1 MVDINPTEIKLRMS
15 KAIDSF
21 KKDLSSLRVGRA
33 SSSMLD
39 QINVNAYG
47 NYMPINQISTI
58 SVPEARLLL
67 VSVWDSSLVSIT
79 EKSIR
84 ESPLGLN
91 PMVEGNV
98 IRISIP
104 ALSEDRRV
112 EITKVASKYAENAKI
127 AVRNIR
133 RDNIENTRKLQKN
146 SEISDDA
153 VNRLKKFAN
162 EYKVDIPQ
170 KEGDHI
176 GPVISETQYNK
187 IQGLIKKGIDEG
199 ANLIAGGPGKPDGLE
214 DGYYV
219 KPTVFADVNN
229 NMEIAR
235 TEIFGPVLSVIPFE
249 TEQEAIEIAND
260 TPYGLTNYIQTEDQ
274 EKVKR
279 VARKLRS
286 GMIVANTAS
295 LAVDAPFGGFK
306 HSGIGR
312 EGGKEG
318 LLEFLE
324 VKSIGGWN

>member
-1 MVDINPTEIKLRMS
+1 MVEINPIEIKLRMS

-47 NYMPINQISTI
+47 NSMPINQISTI

-98 IRISIP
+98 IRIAIP

-112 EITKVASKYAENAKI
+112 EITKVAAKYAENAKI

-146 SEISDDA
+146 SEIS
-153 VNRLKKFAN
+153 
-162 EYKVDIPQ
+162 
-170 KEGDHI
+170 
-176 GPVISETQYNK
+176 
-187 IQGLIKKGIDEG
+187 
-199 ANLIAGGPGKPDGLE
+199 
-214 DGYYV
+214 
-219 KPTVFADVNN
+219 
-229 NMEIAR
+229 
-235 TEIFGPVLSVIPFE
+235 
-249 TEQEAIEIAND
+249 
-260 TPYGLTNYIQTEDQ
+260 EDQ
-274 EKVKR
+274 KHKNETLIQEITNEIISSIDDILSNKEKE
-279 VARKLRS
+279 
-286 GMIVANTAS
+286 I
-295 LAVDAPFGGFK
+295 
-306 HSGIGR
+306 
-312 EGGKEG
+312 
-318 LLEFLE
+318 LE
-324 VKSIGGWN
+324 N